1 MFFGKIPDDQFF
13 YLNLVE
19 VAESLSYISLANFLE
34 FSMKLRNSCEII
46 QSCIDLNIRGE
57 RNPVEWKVTFSAV
70 L

>member
-19 VAESLSYISLANFLE
+19 VAESLSYISLADFLE
-34 FSMKLRNSCEII
+34 FSMKLKNSCVII

-57 RNPVEWKVTFSAV
+57 RNPVK
-70 L
+70 